1 MPECRAHAPLQVEK
15 FSRSLDE
22 VTEALKLDENNVKA
36 LLRRAKV
43 YCLAPAPI
51 RDVEK
56 ATADL
61 NHVLRL
67 EPGNADARAMIAN
80 ECVPVFLGVA
90 REGALT

>member
-1 MPECRAHAPLQVEK
+1 MLTPSAQVEK

-67 EPGNADARAMIAN
+67 EPGNADARAMVAN
-80 ECVPVFLGVA
+80 ECVAACWTLRA
-90 REGALT
+90 RGAHS